1 MRLKKFISTFLAVFF
16 FLSIF
21 SEFLS
26 IKNEVINFQ
35 SETASITKIHS
46 AFEKENCSDSGPA
59 HCDSSQCH
67 FGHCSHLLPNVLS
80 VSNVYVSNQ
89 YNLNLIE
96 IPAYFVLDSL
106 ERPPSLA

>member
-16 FLSIF
+16 FVSIF

-26 IKNEVINFQ
+26 PKNELVDLQ
-35 SETASITKIHS
+35 PDKTSITKTHN

-67 FGHCSHLLPNVLS
+67 FGHCSHLLPNILS

-96 IPAYFVLDSL
+96 IPAYFVLDGL